1 MRMRGGGVG
10 RVNSVF
16 LSGGLKDLIQE
27 KNEEGYVLIEVRPE
41 GYIDGSGSDT
51 TLNSRDMRS
60 KFGYTTSCD
69 IVGLRKD
76 ERNTKVPV
84 FFPRPY

>member
-1 MRMRGGGVG
+1 MGIRGGWVG

-27 KNEEGYVLIEVRPE
+27 KNEEGYVMIEVRPE
-41 GYIDGSGSDT
+41 GCIDGSGSDT
-51 TLNSRDMRS
+51 ALNMRDMRS
-60 KFGYTTSCD
+60 TFGYTTLCD
-69 IVGLRKD
+69 LVGIRKD

>member
-1 MRMRGGGVG
+1 M
-10 RVNSVF
+10 
-16 LSGGLKDLIQE
+16 
-27 KNEEGYVLIEVRPE
+27 IEVRPE
-41 GYIDGSGSDT
+41 GYMGGSGSDT
-51 TLNSRDMRS
+51 PLNMQDMRS
-60 KFGYTTSCD
+60 KFGYTTLCD